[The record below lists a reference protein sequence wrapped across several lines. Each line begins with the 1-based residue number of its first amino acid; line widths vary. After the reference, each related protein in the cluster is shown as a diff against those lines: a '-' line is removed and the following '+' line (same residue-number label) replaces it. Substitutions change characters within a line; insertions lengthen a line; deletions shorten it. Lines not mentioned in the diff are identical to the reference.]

1 MEATMTADEVA
12 EWLGLSV
19 ETIYRKARSGELP
32 ALRIGRRW
40 RFLRGALEQWARGEH
55 DRPGVHEPR
64 RILSRDELPKFAVY
78 HMGITDSTFRRCE
91 IYADDDEE

>member
-40 RFLRGALEQWARGEH
+40 RFLRGALEQWASGEEE
-55 DRPGVHEPR
+55 RPGVHEPR
-64 RILSRDELPKFAVY
+64 RILSRDELPKFAV
-78 HMGITDSTFRRCE
+78 HSAGRMTGTLRRVD
-91 IYADDDEE
+91 IYDD